1 MKTNIKLRVTPE
13 QSEAVQKICFA
24 NGINWNMKKDKV
36 QHTDLEYL
44 FIESNI
50 IWGRNTYD
58 HNLGS
63 ETLGY
68 TEVDA
73 DLFIRTNG
81 TCEKFTCKHPGV
93 NNTTGKCIACGEYI
107 DKSDFEPNIQSSTLS
122 SEQLRLFRAGQNFE
136 IPNYLAEDPDKLLK
150 ELNSELMQATKT
162 TSINLKL
169 ECPFAKYGFEVPDFN
184 CIILAK
190 VGSWLIGYTQKGS
203 MAPVP
208 AMWFEHTG
216 ESSGS
221 SNLKVPNLTP
231 IKQPWY
237 ETCKFPMLVWD
248 IFANKLEVATEYTNN
263 VLYLLSNIRDPSE
276 VRPLTNAE
284 IDQLKQ
290 DF

>member
-1 MKTNIKLRVTPE
+1 MKTNIKLRVTPK

-24 NGINWNMKKDKV
+24 NGIEWLTFNYSVSFTDK
-36 QHTDLEYL
+36 EYL
-44 FIESNI
+44 FIDSNR
-50 IWGRNTYD
+50 IWCRGITD
-58 HNLGS
+58 HNLGPK
-63 ETLGY
+63 TVGY

-81 TCEKFTCKHPGV
+81 NCEESIDIV
-93 NNTTGKCIACGEYI
+93 DNSSNN
-107 DKSDFEPNIQSSTLS
+107 KSK
-122 SEQLRLFRAGQNFE
+122 
-136 IPNYLAEDPDKLLK
+136 EDMFK
-150 ELNSELMQATKT
+150 Q
-162 TSINLKL
+162 
-169 ECPFAKYGFEVPDFN
+169 YGFEVPNFD
-184 CIILAK
+184 CTILTK
-190 VGSWLIGYTQKGS
+190 IGSWLIGYTQKDS

-237 ETCKFPMLVWD
+237 ETCKYPVIVKTED
-248 IFANKLEVATEYTNN
+248 SNIFIIKDELQNYIEVTLKT
-263 VLYLLSNIRDPSE
+263 LTPLSNE
-276 VRPLTNAE
+276 E